1 MSDELGN
8 ILGLVLARGGSKG
21 VPGKNLLKM
30 GGISLLGHAIRSARE
45 ATTLDRLLLSTE
57 DDALAEEGRTHGAEV
72 PFKRPAEL
80 ATDTAGTF
88 EVARHAIDWLEKNEN
103 WRADVIVILQPTTP
117 FRRGHHIDAVV
128 DRMRETGADAAIA
141 LRPVE
146 YPPQWM
152 YGLSEN
158 GRAKPFLDGVW
169 PSRRQ
174 DAPPVYQSSGMVYVL
189 KVARLDTPIPMNS
202 ESLAATVVSQ
212 EESVNIDTPVDLAL
226 ARALWADHAPDWA
239 ENDA

>member
-1 MSDELGN
+1 MSDDLGN

-30 GGISLLGHAIRSARE
+30 GGTSLLGHAIRSARE
-45 ATTLDRLLLSTE
+45 ATTLDRLVLSTE
-57 DDALAEEGRTHGAEV
+57 DEALAKEGRAHGIDV
-72 PFKRPAEL
+72 PFQRPAEL

-88 EVARHAIDWLEKNEN
+88 EVVRHAVDWLARNEN

-128 DRMRETGADAAIA
+128 NRMRETGSDAALA
-141 LRPVE
+141 LRPVD

-152 YGLSEN
+152 YALSEE
-158 GRAKPFLDGVW
+158 GRAKPFIEGEW

-174 DAPPVYQSSGMVYVL
+174 DATPVYQSSGMVYAL
-189 KVARLDTPIPMNS
+189 KVARLDTATPMNS

-226 ARALWADHAPDWA
+226 ARALWSEHAPDWA
-239 ENDA
+239 EKDA

>member
-1 MSDELGN
+1 MSGSLGN

-30 GGISLLGHAIRSARE
+30 GGTSLLGHAIRSAFE

-57 DDALAEEGRTHGAEV
+57 DDALANEGRAHGIDV
-72 PFKRPAEL
+72 PFMRPAEL

-88 EVARHAIDWLEKNEN
+88 DVVRHAINWLMTHEN
-103 WRADVIVILQPTTP
+103 WQTDVIVILQPTTP

-128 DRMRETGADAAIA
+128 HRMRETGSDAALA
-141 LRPVE
+141 LRPVD

-152 YGLSEN
+152 YGLSEE
-158 GRAKPFLDGVW
+158 GRAKPFLEGVW
-169 PSRRQ
+169 PTRRQ
-174 DAPPVYQSSGMVYVL
+174 DAPPVYQSSGMVYAL

-202 ESLAATVVSQ
+202 DTLAATVVSQ
-212 EESVNIDTPVDLAL
+212 EEAVNIDTPVDLAL
-226 ARALWADHAPDWA
+226 ARALWADYAPDWA
-239 ENDA
+239 NKNV

>member
-1 MSDELGN
+1 MSDDLGN

-30 GGISLLGHAIRSARE
+30 GGTSLLGHAVRSARE

-57 DDALAEEGRTHGAEV
+57 DDALADEGRAQGIDV

-88 EVARHAIDWLEKNEN
+88 EVVRHAIDWLAQNEN
-103 WRADVIVILQPTTP
+103 WHTDVVVILQPTTP

-128 DRMRETGADAAIA
+128 NRMRATGSDAALA
-141 LRPVE
+141 LRPVD

-152 YGLSEN
+152 YDVSDE
-158 GRAKPFLDGVW
+158 GRAKPFLDGAW

-174 DAPPVYQSSGMVYVL
+174 DAPPVYQSSGMVYAL
-189 KVARLDTPIPMNS
+189 KVARLDAPVPMNS
-202 ESLAATVVSQ
+202 ESLAATIVSQ

-226 ARALWADHAPDWA
+226 ARALWKDHAPDWA
-239 ENDA
+239 ERDA